1 MGGLASLQMVM
12 TIQRR
17 RSLTAQCDNSK
28 KALDDCLNPACH
40 STMDLLKKFNLK
52 KKKKPVGIEKEK
64 GTENPYCTGCPVDK
78 DQLV

>member
-1 MGGLASLQMVM
+1 
-12 TIQRR
+12 
-17 RSLTAQCDNSK
+17 
-28 KALDDCLNPACH
+28 
-40 STMDLLKKFNLK
+40 MDLLKKFNLK